1 MGLTGL
7 QSICEEMI
15 RHGLDSSTPA
25 ALIQQGT
32 TLNQR
37 VIAATLGTLVDEV
50 AKAQVQAPTLLIVG
64 SVVRLHDK
72 LAWFSPETRSGHE
85 AAIHEP
91 GRGENHGL

>member
-1 MGLTGL
+1 
-7 QSICEEMI
+7 
-15 RHGLDSSTPA
+15 
-25 ALIQQGT
+25 
-32 TLNQR
+32 
-37 VIAATLGTLVDEV
+37 VDEV

-72 LAWFSPETRSGHE
+72 LAWFSPETRSDHE